1 LKKFFHSNTPFS
13 VVDARMKVSY
23 HRDHQ
28 AISRTSDSQN
38 IELILIIQLR
48 IDRKF
53 RNHKFYKMK
62 SLLILISLIC
72 FYCSSENEN
81 NYLRNQD
88 YFQKWEGWAGAPESV
103 DRKPYEY
110 FYAIQKGNVK
120 LKRIKHEQMEKAC
133 IDSVRENGLEKITLM
148 LVGNIF
154 DTMQDRED
162 YSYEPYIKFMIIDF
176 KRHKL
181 KMEIIK
187 LEKK

>member
-1 LKKFFHSNTPFS
+1 
-13 VVDARMKVSY
+13 
-23 HRDHQ
+23 
-28 AISRTSDSQN
+28 
-38 IELILIIQLR
+38 
-48 IDRKF
+48 
-53 RNHKFYKMK
+53 MK
-62 SLLILISLIC
+62 SLLILINLLC
-72 FYCSSENEN
+72 LYCSSENEN

-120 LKRIKHEQMEKAC
+120 SKRFKHEQMEKAC
-133 IDSVRENGLEKITLM
+133 IDSVREKGLEKITLM

-154 DTMQDRED
+154 DTMQDGED

-181 KMEIIK
+181 KMEIKTCSSTAWNPEWTECECITYINVPGGKDSVIGK
-187 LEKK
+187 LKSSEAK